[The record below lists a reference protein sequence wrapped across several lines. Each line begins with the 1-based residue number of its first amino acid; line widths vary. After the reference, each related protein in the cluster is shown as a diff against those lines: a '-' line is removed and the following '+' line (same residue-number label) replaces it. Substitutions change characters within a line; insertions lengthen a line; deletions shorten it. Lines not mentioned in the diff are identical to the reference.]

1 MLSGNIQSALS
12 RTLSF
17 LWDFR
22 VKVDVKFTEKWGKTG
37 NKKRQSEQL
46 KESFYKKKKV
56 WYGPS
61 SPCIWDPTLRLSKEQ
76 VGTSP
81 ETPVLHMNLPQKTLN
96 L

>member
-46 KESFYKKKKV
+46 KESFYKKKSEIQH
-56 WYGPS
+56 Y
-61 SPCIWDPTLRLSKEQ
+61 D
-76 VGTSP
+76 
-81 ETPVLHMNLPQKTLN
+81 
-96 L
+96 

>member
-46 KESFYKKKKV
+46 KESFYKKK
-56 WYGPS
+56 
-61 SPCIWDPTLRLSKEQ
+61 IWNPTLRLSNEQ
-76 VGTSP
+76 VRTSP
-81 ETPVLHMNLPQKTLN
+81 GTPVLHMNLPQKTLN